1 MKSLNRET
9 REILAKRRIDLLL
22 QEAAIAKQRR
32 DIERLIITLQVEEL
46 VAKAKSPLHHA

>member
-22 QEAAIAKQRR
+22 QEAIIAKQL
-32 DIERLIITLQVEEL
+32 ERLIITSLVENL
-46 VAKAKSPLHHA
+46 VAKANLILHHA